1 MDMSELFRRTKPVI
15 GMLHVPPLPGSPAN
29 ALSLSAIRD
38 WVCRDAEA
46 LTKGGVDGLILENYG
61 DAPFFPRRVPPH
73 TVAFMTAIGSEVRSR
88 FALPLGINILR
99 NDGISAIAVAAAV
112 EAVFVRV
119 NVYTG
124 ARLTDQ
130 GILEGEAHKLLRY
143 RGLLKNPVRVFADVA
158 VKHSAAL
165 ANRPLAEEIDDTI
178 LRGRA
183 DAIIISGAATGSETR
198 LEDLKAAKAAA
209 GSTPVLAGSGTTCSN
224 AARVLAVADGV
235 IVGTALKE
243 HGVPANPVDPSRVH
257 KFMTGLRDA
266 GWE

>member
-1 MDMSELFRRTKPVI
+1 MSQLFRRTKPII
-15 GMLHVPPLPGSPAN
+15 GMLHVPPLPGSPAH
-29 ALSLSAIRD
+29 SLTFSAIRD
-38 WVCRDAEA
+38 WVCRDAAA
-46 LTKGGVDGLILENYG
+46 LAGGGVDGLILENYG
-61 DAPFFPRRVPPH
+61 DAPFFPHRVPPH
-73 TVAFMTAIGSEVRSR
+73 TVAFMTAIGSEIRSR
-88 FALPLGINILR
+88 FALPLGINVLR

-130 GILEGEAHKLLRY
+130 GILEGEAHRLLRY
-143 RGLLKNPVRVFADVA
+143 RNLLTSSVRVLADVA

-165 ANRPLAEEIDDTI
+165 ADRPLAEEIEDTI

-183 DAIIISGAATGSETR
+183 DAIIISGSATGSETR
-198 LEDLKAAKAAA
+198 LDDLKTAKAAA
-209 GSTPVLAGSGTTCSN
+209 GSTPVLAGSGTTSTN
-224 AARVLAVADGV
+224 AAGVLAVADGI

-243 HGVPANPVDPSRVH
+243 KGVSTNPVDPSRVH
-257 KFMTGLRDA
+257 EFMARVRDA